1 MRFFYFLKII
11 FKISASKTYKKL
23 IFNKNK
29 KIKIFK
35 NTSWPPIQT
44 GFFFLEKLKANNTS
58 SMEEDN
64 APFGSPFSSRQS
76 G

>member
-1 MRFFYFLKII
+1 MR
-11 FKISASKTYKKL
+11 SAHPKHIKKL

-64 APFGSPFSSRQS
+64 AQQKDFDFFFTNQ
-76 G
+76 

>member
-1 MRFFYFLKII
+1 MWLFFKIFFMPKYIKMRFFYFLKII

-35 NTSWPPIQT
+35 NT
-44 GFFFLEKLKANNTS
+44 G
-58 SMEEDN
+58 
-64 APFGSPFSSRQS
+64 
-76 G
+76 